1 MVRVISI
8 IGFVDSGKSSLIR
21 GLLDEVRSR
30 GECAGVVLND
40 AGAVSLDVPEIT
52 ELHPV
57 RTIGG
62 G

>member
-1 MVRVISI
+1 VRVISI
-8 IGFVDSGKSSLIR
+8 IGFENSGKSSLIR

-30 GECAGVVLND
+30 GECGGVVLND

-52 ELHPV
+52 ERHPV

>member
-21 GLLDEVRSR
+21 GLLDEVRAR
-30 GECAGVVLND
+30 GECGGVVLND
-40 AGAVSLDVPEIT
+40 AGAVSLDLPEIT
-52 ELHPV
+52 DLHPV

>member
-8 IGFVDSGKSSLIR
+8 IGLVDSGKSSLIR
-21 GLLDEVRSR
+21 VLLDEVHSR
-30 GECAGVVLND
+30 GDCGGVVIND

-52 ELHPV
+52 ARHPV